1 MGNSVLCS
9 LEESQKIIASANNYK
24 QRLLNE
30 LKPFINFNLDIEIY
44 KKQYPMG
51 YGIGARI
58 ISDGEV
64 LKEYSIYE
72 ECFLDINELLMK
84 LLNKQTL

>member
-30 LKPFINFNLDIEIY
+30 LKPFINFDLDIEIY
-44 KKQYPMG
+44 KKLYPMG
-51 YGIGARI
+51 YSVGARL